1 MHQSQLLLQ
10 SACNKIPLYIPSSYG
25 FGARWNGTR
34 FQYIFGENIW
44 RPRIKDFEETFTGLL
59 LEEEEK
65 RKTYSWIDI
74 GKETLLRHQFHR
86 DITISQKMH

>member
-1 MHQSQLLLQ
+1 MRAGWLVLGWVAGQLVLD
-10 SACNKIPLYIPSSYG
+10 SNV
-25 FGARWNGTR
+25 FWW
-34 FQYIFGENIW
+34 ENIW

-74 GKETLLRHQFHR
+74 GRETLLRHQFHR
-86 DITISQKMH
+86 DITISQKMHSKGRMPLFK